1 MTDNIINELRQKL
14 LSIAT
19 EFDKWLE
26 KMEQEYNIPK
36 NEIQALIKQFLQ

>member
-1 MTDNIINELRQKL
+1 MTNNIVNEMRQKL
-14 LSIAT
+14 LSIAE

-26 KMEQEYNIPK
+26 KMEQEYNMPK